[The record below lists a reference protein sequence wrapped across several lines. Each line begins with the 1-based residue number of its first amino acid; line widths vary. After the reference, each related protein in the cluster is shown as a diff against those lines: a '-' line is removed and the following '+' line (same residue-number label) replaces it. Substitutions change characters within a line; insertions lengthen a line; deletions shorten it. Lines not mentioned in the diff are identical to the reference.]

1 MKQKFK
7 LNKKSSFQCVSEATV
22 RKVVKN
28 LPADKATAGEIPAN
42 VLKSREICFFDLT
55 YCVNEV
61 IRNNKFQDSLKLS
74 DITPVHKKFDSRD
87 KANYRPVSVLPL
99 LSIVFEKII
108 YDQLYGYLENFLS
121 ELKCGFRKEHSTQ
134 HALLRLIQKW
144 QAELDLGE
152 GYAGTV
158 LLDLSKAYHMIY

>member
-55 YCVNEV
+55 YYVNEV

-121 ELKCGFRKEHSTQ
+121 ELLCGFRKAHS
-134 HALLRLIQKW
+134 LLRLIQKW